1 MVVDIVIMLI
11 LVFFF
16 VSGMRRG
23 LIRQALDILGIVIA
37 FIGAF
42 YLARYLAAYFT
53 ESIELNY
60 TISLVISA
68 VVIFIGILLLFH
80 ALGLLFQKVAEIT
93 LLGSVD
99 KLGGGLF
106 GAFKGV
112 LLVSLLLV
120 VALNI
125 PLPEKAQNELRT
137 RPLSSAIHPVLP
149 SVFDFVFSHS
159 PSSLDFESILSPSR
173 RKDALDALEKK
184 KEEGEKSVKTRKEQL
199 EKALEDLDDRED

>member
-1 MVVDIVIMLI
+1 MVIDIVILVI

-16 VSGMRRG
+16 VSGMKRG
-23 LIRQALDILGIVIA
+23 LIRQVLDILGIIIA

-42 YLARYLAAYFT
+42 YLARYLAAYFQQ
-53 ESIELNY
+53 SIELNY
-60 TISLVISA
+60 SVSLVIAA

-93 LLGSVD
+93 IFGSVD
-99 KLGGGLF
+99 RVGGGLF

-125 PLPEKAQNELRT
+125 PLPEKTHRELRT
-137 RPLSSAIHPVLP
+137 RPLSSMIYPVLP
-149 SVFDFVFSHS
+149 SLFDLVFSHS
-159 PSSLDFESILSPSR
+159 PSRIDFDSIMSPR
-173 RKDALDALEKK
+173 RGKEALDALDEKK
-184 KEEGEKSVKTRKEQL
+184 KEGEKSVKTRKEQL
-199 EKALEDLDDRED
+199 EKALEDLDD